1 MWWIVFTAVD
11 LYVGLIALDA
21 LLPSLPAE
29 KRSRVMV
36 AKKVIVWLLVLHG
49 IALLALLIKR
59 WSVQA

>member
-21 LLPSLPAE
+21 MLPSLPAD
-29 KRSRVMV
+29 KRSRAIV
-36 AKKVIVWLLVLHG
+36 AKKVIVWLLVFHG

-59 WSVQA
+59 WSIKG